1 MKKINT
7 LVKSAI
13 VASIVVNISANE
25 FQDKIIKVFE
35 NHNLIKMVDYDLK
48 TSEEQVKSAKGA
60 WYPTITMKSS
70 AGKDSIDREGQE
82 QASYEPYKM
91 SIEARQLIY
100 DFGLTEKRIQNA
112 QNIATKE
119 QDENSLQRQNLLLAT
134 VEAQLELI
142 KSNILYKNSKKSEE
156 NIKEQT
162 RLENAR
168 LEMGK
173 GYSTDVLQSK
183 ASLLG
188 AEANRIYTDGQK
200 SVSEYRYKAVFL
212 DESPII
218 EDLLAFQVSDEL
230 LPKDLNE
237 MEALVKKDNPDIIAA
252 KARAKVASSE
262 KDVVVKEQYSPNI
275 YADFSRSLSDE
286 FDGVDGSRNESKAAV
301 NFSWKFNLG
310 LKSNDDINAARFA
323 SLSAAEKAF
332 YVEVQAIENAR
343 KVWNNLQTS
352 KYRTKYLE
360 NQIEIQ
366 KQFLSLAKQEREIGR
381 RSLIDILNGES
392 ALLKAEA
399 EYAASKIEEILN
411 SFRVLRS
418 IGKLNLDLFKTDEI
432 YVKQTE
438 IFSK

>member
-13 VASIVVNISANE
+13 VSSLVLNLSANE
-25 FQDKIIKVFE
+25 FQDKILKVFE

-48 TSEEQVKSAKGA
+48 TSQQQIDSAKA
-60 WYPTITMKSS
+60 SWYPTITLKGS
-70 AGKDSIDREGQE
+70 AGKDIIDREGQE
-82 QASYEPYKM
+82 ETSYEPYKA
-91 SIEARQLIY
+91 SIEARQLVY
-100 DFGLTEKRIQNA
+100 DFGLTNKRIENA
-112 QNIATKE
+112 KNISAKE
-119 QDENSLQRQNLLLAT
+119 LDENTLQRQNLLLAS

-162 RLENAR
+162 RLEHAR
-168 LEMGK
+168 LEIGK

-188 AEANRIYTDGQK
+188 AEANIISTKGQK

-212 DESPII
+212 NENPDVEN
-218 EDLLAFQVSDEL
+218 LLAFQISQDA
-230 LPKDLNE
+230 LPQNLEE
-237 MEALVKKDNPDIIAA
+237 MEDLVRKNNQDILAA

-262 KDVVVKEQYSPNI
+262 KDVVVKEEYSPNI
-275 YADFSRSLSDE
+275 YADFSKSISDE
-286 FDGVDGSRNESKAAV
+286 YDGVDGGRNDAKAAI
-301 NFSWKFNLG
+301 NFLWKFNLG
-310 LKSNDDINAARFA
+310 LKSNYDIDAARFA
-323 SLSAAEKAF
+323 ALSAFEKAS

-352 KYRTKYLE
+352 KNRTKYLE
-360 NQIEIQ
+360 SQIKLQ
-366 KQFLSLAKQEREIGR
+366 KQFLSLAKEEREIGR

-392 ALLKAEA
+392 ALLRAEA
-399 EYAASKIEEILN
+399 EFAASKIEEILN

-418 IGKLNLDLFKTDEI
+418 VGKLNIDLFKMKDI